1 MKKPHSTLIAI
12 LTMASFA
19 SLAKA
24 EDKPPTFQWN
34 VNGDTYYSYNFNRP
48 AAVTQTSANPS
59 ANNTYRY
66 YDSYHNELALGLAE
80 LSLKAQKGDV
90 SVVTDLDFGSFA
102 DLNAAQP
109 SGAVDEVSKHI
120 GQFVLSYRADGSRWA
135 FDLGKMYTH
144 VGLETPKAKDN
155 WQYSRSILMAY
166 GMPFWHTGLRAG
178 YDVLPNELTASVYIY
193 NGWNSIHDNNSA
205 KTLGGQLK
213 WAKGSTTAVYNYIG
227 GPEQARNES
236 NWKVIHEVNV
246 TTDFLPSWQ
255 VGIDALT
262 GREKNVVIGSA
273 TTATPSASWYGATLA
288 VKGQL
293 TEKTYISPRYEWY
306 RDNQGLTLVGGAQ
319 TVQTGTLTVGHQ
331 LNSALQVRAEGRRD
345 WSNQNN
351 FRDGN
356 LVKKNQNTA
365 LVGVLLTI

>member
-1 MKKPHSTLIAI
+1 
-12 LTMASFA
+12 
-19 SLAKA
+19 
-24 EDKPPTFQWN
+24 
-34 VNGDTYYSYNFNRP
+34 
-48 AAVTQTSANPS
+48 
-59 ANNTYRY
+59 
-66 YDSYHNELALGLAE
+66 
-80 LSLKAQKGDV
+80 
-90 SVVTDLDFGSFA
+90 
-102 DLNAAQP
+102 
-109 SGAVDEVSKHI
+109 
-120 GQFVLSYRADGSRWA
+120 
-135 FDLGKMYTH
+135 
-144 VGLETPKAKDN
+144 
-155 WQYSRSILMAY
+155 
-166 GMPFWHTGLRAG
+166 
-178 YDVLPNELTASVYIY
+178 
-193 NGWNSIHDNNSA
+193 
-205 KTLGGQLK
+205 
-213 WAKGSTTAVYNYIG
+213 
-227 GPEQARNES
+227 
-236 NWKVIHEVNV
+236 
-246 TTDFLPSWQ
+246 